1 VADTGPRD
9 RPASWR
15 TPDSP
20 YTVHADAALADV
32 PPASAAAAASASAS
46 ASASADPT
54 SPRRRFDPLA
64 LLVGLVCL
72 TVAVLA
78 VVAPAVLTAADPRW
92 VLAAAAVVVGG
103 GALLATVR
111 RRR

>member
-1 VADTGPRD
+1 VADTGPTD
-9 RPASWR
+9 RPASWH

-20 YTVHADAALADV
+20 YTVHADAALAGV
-32 PPASAAAAASASAS
+32 PPAPAP
-46 ASASADPT
+46 ASASADP
-54 SPRRRFDPLA
+54 SSRRRRFDPLA

-78 VVAPAVLTAADPRW
+78 VVAPAVLAAADPRW
-92 VLAAAAVVVGG
+92 VLAAAAVVVGA

>member
-1 VADTGPRD
+1 MADTERMTGPSD

-20 YTVHADAALADV
+20 YTVHADAALATGEPV
-32 PPASAAAAASASAS
+32 TP
-46 ASASADPT
+46 
-54 SPRRRFDPLA
+54 PRRRFDPLA
-64 LLVGLVCL
+64 MLVGLVCL
-72 TVAVLA
+72 AVAVLA
-78 VVAPAVLTAADPRW
+78 VAAPAVLVAVDPRW
-92 VLAAAAVVVGG
+92 VLAAAAVVVGA

>member
-1 VADTGPRD
+1 MADTGH
-9 RPASWR
+9 PASWH

-20 YTVHADAALADV
+20 YTVHADAALATGE
-32 PPASAAAAASASAS
+32 PAT
-46 ASASADPT
+46 P
-54 SPRRRFDPLA
+54 PRRRFDPLA

-72 TVAVLA
+72 AVAVLA
-78 VVAPAVLTAADPRW
+78 VVAPATLAAVDPRW
-92 VLAAAAVVVGG
+92 VLAGAAVVVGG

>member
-1 VADTGPRD
+1 MADTGPTD
-9 RPASWR
+9 RPASWH

-20 YTVHADAALADV
+20 YTVHADAALAGV
-32 PPASAAAAASASAS
+32 PPAPAPAP
-46 ASASADPT
+46 ASASADP
-54 SPRRRFDPLA
+54 SSRRRRFDPLA

-78 VVAPAVLTAADPRW
+78 VVAPAMLTAADPRW

>member
-1 VADTGPRD
+1 VADTGPTD

-20 YTVHADAALADV
+20 YTVHADAALAGA
-32 PPASAAAAASASAS
+32 PPASAT
-46 ASASADPT
+46 ASADPT